1 MVIKNKRSNHC
12 PFAFIAIR
20 SKVVFRKWNERKS
33 KLISFEEKFEQKLPK
48 LLFSKEKA
56 MHFFCFYKY
65 FLLVYPIKLLEFFG
79 KLSQSIISF
88 LITMKNLKSEFF
100 MNIIHMQ
107 KWRVTIVYVAI
118 LRLDQDKKACS
129 VTTVYDGSIV
139 YVVLVISN
147 HVMTRAYII
156 WLYKQKEA
164 GR

>member
-1 MVIKNKRSNHC
+1 
-12 PFAFIAIR
+12 
-20 SKVVFRKWNERKS
+20 
-33 KLISFEEKFEQKLPK
+33 
-48 LLFSKEKA
+48 
-56 MHFFCFYKY
+56 
-65 FLLVYPIKLLEFFG
+65 
-79 KLSQSIISF
+79 
-88 LITMKNLKSEFF
+88 MKNLKSEFF

-156 WLYKQKEA
+156 WLYKQDEA